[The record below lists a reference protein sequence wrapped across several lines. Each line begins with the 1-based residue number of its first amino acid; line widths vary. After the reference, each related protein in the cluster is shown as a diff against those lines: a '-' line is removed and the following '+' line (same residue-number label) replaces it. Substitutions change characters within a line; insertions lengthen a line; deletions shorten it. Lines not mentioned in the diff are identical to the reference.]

1 VADFRTH
8 VTTSS
13 VCGVAYGVFGN
24 TMLGMPVTTSIIG
37 AGLCAVSGMLPDLDS
52 DHSTPVR
59 EMLSFGAAAIPM
71 LLVDRFRE
79 YSMTPEEIVIASALI
94 YVIVRFGVGAIL
106 AKCTVHRGMFHSV
119 PALIIATLFAFV
131 LSYTGDTNMRLFKA
145 FGVSIG
151 FFSHLL
157 LDEIWAIRWT
167 TLGPRTKKSF
177 GTAIKFFGES
187 GVANVVAYGI
197 LLLVGSIAFQEMSQP
212 SKPAALIVQQQQ
224 PSGPSLVDR
233 ISSLIDS
240 SRR

>member
-1 VADFRTH
+1 MADFRTH

-13 VCGVAYGVFGN
+13 VCGVAYGIVGN

-37 AGLCAVSGMLPDLDS
+37 GGLCAVSGMLPDLDS
-52 DHSTPVR
+52 DNSTPVR

-79 YSMTPEEIVIASALI
+79 YSMTPEEIVIASALV
-94 YVIVRFGVGAIL
+94 YAIVRFGVAAIL
-106 AKCTVHRGMFHSV
+106 AKCTVHRGMFHSI

-157 LDEIWAIRWT
+157 LDEIWAVRWT

-177 GTAIKFFGES
+177 GTALKFFGEG

-212 SKPAALIVQQQQ
+212 KKPTSIIVQQQ

>member
-1 VADFRTH
+1 VA
-8 VTTSS
+8 
-13 VCGVAYGVFGN
+13 
-24 TMLGMPVTTSIIG
+24 
-37 AGLCAVSGMLPDLDS
+37 
-52 DHSTPVR
+52 
-59 EMLSFGAAAIPM
+59 
-71 LLVDRFRE
+71 
-79 YSMTPEEIVIASALI
+79 
-94 YVIVRFGVGAIL
+94 AIL
-106 AKCTVHRGMFHSV
+106 AKCTVHRGMFHSI

-157 LDEIWAIRWT
+157 LDEIWAVRWT
-167 TLGPRTKKSF
+167 TFGPRTKKSF
-177 GTAIKFFGES
+177 GTALKFFGEG

-212 SKPAALIVQQQQ
+212 KKPASIIVQQQ